1 MKKQDKYDCRKIK
14 EMIMNNDLSI
24 SVLSESHLTT
34 LIAYEAECLMASK
47 TEYDTTFMDMCCAA
61 LEALQQ
67 STVPSDEKIA
77 EIGEKAYQEYI
88 NSNDYTKAFDTQKTK
103 ILPARKPIRILI
115 VTALLLAALTF
126 TVMAVWN
133 PFCNWIED
141 IKDLFE
147 LNPGDTI
154 ENENGSLAHDKEFQQ
169 FSTVAEFEE
178 AVSIH
183 FSLLDEITVTPTCIS
198 VVQYG
203 EKKTAE
209 IRYKFD
215 EQQIILKIYLGNAPY
230 YQEPMD
236 QAHLSKQTIGNLEW
250 YITAYVNEHQT
261 IVTFD
266 GTYVYAVTADS
277 LDIIQTFL
285 KGTKNEKND

>member
-14 EMIMNNDLSI
+14 EMIMNNDLSV
-24 SVLSESHLTT
+24 SVLSESHLNT

-61 LEALQQ
+61 LEALQK

-133 PFCNWIED
+133 PFRNWIDD

-147 LNPGDTI
+147 LNPEDTI
-154 ENENGSLAHDKEFQQ
+154 ENGHGSLTHDKEFQQ
-169 FSTVAEFEE
+169 FSSVAELEK

-183 FSLLDEITVTPTCIS
+183 FNLLDEITVTPNS
-198 VVQYG
+198 VSSVQYG
-203 EKKTAE
+203 KKKTVE
-209 IRYKFD
+209 IQYKIT
-215 EQQIILKIYLGNAPY
+215 EKQILLTIYLENAPY
-230 YQEPMD
+230 YREPMD
-236 QAHLSKQTIGNLEW
+236 QANIPKQMLGNREW
-250 YITAYVNEHQT
+250 YITECDNYQT
-261 IVTFD
+261 IVSFD
-266 GTYVYAVTADS
+266 DNYVYAVTADS
-277 LDIIQTFL
+277 LDTIQTLL
-285 KGTKNEKND
+285 KGDKHEKTD

>member
-24 SVLSESHLTT
+24 SALSESHLNT

-61 LEALQQ
+61 LEVLQQ

-115 VTALLLAALTF
+115 VTALLLAALTI

-133 PFCNWIED
+133 PFSNWIRN
-141 IKDLFE
+141 IKDSFN
-147 LNPGDTI
+147 LNPGDVM
-154 ENENGSLAHDKEFQQ
+154 ENEHGSLSSDKTTQK
-169 FSTVAEFEE
+169 FSSVDEMEKTIG
-178 AVSIH
+178 IH
-183 FSLLDEITVTPTCIS
+183 FGLLDEISAVPDYIDIS
-198 VVQYG
+198 QHGKKKVVNMQYQLDA
-203 EKKTAE
+203 K
-209 IRYKFD
+209 
-215 EQQIILKIYLGNAPY
+215 QIALTIYLENAPY
-230 YQEPMD
+230 YQEPME
-236 QAHLSKQTIGNLEW
+236 QMNITKQMLGNWEW
-250 YITAYVNEHQT
+250 YITEYDNYQT
-261 IVTFD
+261 IIAFED
-266 GTYVYAVTADS
+266 GYVYSITADS
-277 LDIIQTFL
+277 LDIIKIFM
-285 KGTKNEKND
+285 KGN